1 MLVRITDSDESVRKR
16 RREGTCTF
24 LKCSDKMVSYPRSTI
39 GNNRMNLFDGRIFIK
54 KNIIKLKDKD

>member
-39 GNNRMNLFDGRIFIK
+39 GLKTIARISLMEEFLFK
-54 KNIIKLKDKD
+54 KI

>member
-24 LKCSDKMVSYPRSTI
+24 LKCSEKMVSYPRSTI
-39 GNNRMNLFDGRIFIK
+39 GLKTIARISLMEEFLFKEI
-54 KNIIKLKDKD
+54 